1 MKCTYCNTEL
11 RGGAKFCPKCGN
23 KVVIQE
29 SVVEEKT
36 TIICEKCGTEYEKE
50 FVVCPSC
57 GNIYEEKQTEI
68 QEAPNTPVCQTC
80 GKEIV
85 PGKAFCK
92 YCGTKLSAETNPSKL
107 NDADQH
113 LQPLINQGHATQNC
127 TENNFENSDI
137 GFISLNEFLIDEKVS
152 AFKFAN
158 SYKVYDMSGS
168 LVGAIIQ
175 DAVSGGAAAARV
187 LMGKNTKALQKFGLT
202 IVSSEGEK
210 LGRIYRDG
218 GGFATIYVE
227 NATGQNLISMKL
239 RLGKLSDENGN
250 MVCKFGV
257 GFTTV
262 PLKDEIGNELAT
274 VTWKWNGAK
283 SIFTTSDKYRV
294 TLSPTLSGNK
304 RFIIMAITCAYDML
318 AGDR

>member
-11 RGGAKFCPKCGN
+11 RDGAKFCPKCGN

-29 SVVEEKT
+29 PVKEEKA

-57 GNIYEEKQTEI
+57 GNIYEEKQTEV
-68 QEAPNTPVCQTC
+68 QEVSKAPICPTC
-80 GKEIV
+80 GKETV

-92 YCGTKLSAETNPSKL
+92 YCGTKLSIETNVVPTDDTIQMPVK
-107 NDADQH
+107 
-113 LQPLINQGHATQNC
+113 QGYTTQNN
-127 TENNFENSDI
+127 TEYNFEKSDI
-137 GFISLNEFLIDEKVS
+137 GFLALNEFLIDEKIS

-158 SYKVYDMSGS
+158 SYKVYDMSGN

-175 DAVSGGAAAARV
+175 DSVSGGAAAARV
-187 LMGKNTKALQKFGLT
+187 LIGKNTKALQKFGLT
-202 IVSSEGEK
+202 IVSSEGKK

-227 NATGQNLISMKL
+227 NASGNVLASMKL
-239 RLGKLSDENGN
+239 RFGKLSDENGN
-250 MVCKFGV
+250 TVCKFGV
-257 GFTTV
+257 GFSTV
-262 PLKDEIGNELAT
+262 PLKDEMGNELAT

-283 SIFTTSDKYRV
+283 SIFTTADKYRV
-294 TLSPTLSGNK
+294 TISPALTGNK
-304 RFIIMAITCAYDML
+304 RLIIAAVTAAYDML